1 VQLPANAPNHFA
13 MNIFPAQLNDFSR
26 DLSQKQITGNQLYP
40 VINGRLVAI
49 NNVAVQQIVSKESEG
64 ERATRRDLS
73 LTWAATLPSDNKLIT
88 GSWWEAD
95 APKNLVS
102 VEEKLAKN
110 LGIKVG
116 DSLSFTV
123 GSQQFIATVNN
134 LRSLRWDTM
143 KPNFYMIFS
152 PKTLDDFPSTYLTSF
167 YLAPDQKNSLN
178 ELVKTYP
185 NITVLEVDLIL
196 AQLKLILSQLTSA
209 VNYVL
214 YFALLAGFT
223 VLFAAVYATLDQ
235 RIYEGALM
243 RTLGANRALLRKN
256 HLIEFSLLG
265 FIAGVLAV
273 IISQALV
280 FALYHWVLLM
290 DYHPNL
296 LLCGL
301 TPVIGTLF
309 VMLAGYFGVRD
320 VANKSPMVIL
330 RLG

>member
-1 VQLPANAPNHFA
+1 
-13 MNIFPAQLNDFSR
+13 M
-26 DLSQKQITGNQLYP
+26 
-40 VINGRLVAI
+40 
-49 NNVAVQQIVSKESEG
+49 
-64 ERATRRDLS
+64 
-73 LTWAATLPSDNKLIT
+73 
-88 GSWWEAD
+88 
-95 APKNLVS
+95 
-102 VEEKLAKN
+102 
-110 LGIKVG
+110 
-116 DSLSFTV
+116 
-123 GSQQFIATVNN
+123 
-134 LRSLRWDTM
+134 
-143 KPNFYMIFS
+143 
-152 PKTLDDFPSTYLTSF
+152 
-167 YLAPDQKNSLN
+167 
-178 ELVKTYP
+178 
-185 NITVLEVDLIL
+185 EVDLIL

-296 LLCGL
+296 LMCGL

-309 VMLAGYFGVRD
+309 VTLVGYFGVRE